1 MQIYCL
7 SLKSMVLQ
15 WSLILQCLCHG
26 FTTSKLSSKRLDKKK
41 YCFGVNN
48 CKLGVK
54 YFLIAAKMSRPIRND
69 GKDFTLLT
77 FPKGAFQRQCY
88 NCYTYVDL
96 PDDIINILSKKCLP
110 WLNKT
115 NVFLNRF
122 SITDWIS
129 RRKALIIVYTLMEY
143 QYFSHSKTWCPA
155 RN

>member
-1 MQIYCL
+1 MFASQVNGVTVIFNIAVFVPEVHDIETL
-7 SLKSMVLQ
+7 VLKIRQ
-15 WSLILQCLCHG
+15 
-26 FTTSKLSSKRLDKKK
+26 KKK

-54 YFLIAAKMSRPIRND
+54 YFLLGAKMSRPIRND
-69 GKDFTLLT
+69 GKDD
-77 FPKGAFQRQCY
+77 
-88 NCYTYVDL
+88 VDL

-110 WLNKT
+110 WLSKT

-122 SITDWIS
+122 LITDWIS

>member
-7 SLKSMVLQ
+7 PLKSMVLQ
-15 WSLILQCLCHG
+15 RSLILQCLCQG
-26 FTTSKLSSKRLDKKK
+26 FTTSKLSSKRSDKKK

-54 YFLIAAKMSRPIRND
+54 YFLLGAKMSRPIRND
-69 GKDFTLLT
+69 GKDD
-77 FPKGAFQRQCY
+77 
-88 NCYTYVDL
+88 VDL

-122 SITDWIS
+122 LITDWIS

-143 QYFSHSKTWCPA
+143 QYFSHSKT
-155 RN
+155 